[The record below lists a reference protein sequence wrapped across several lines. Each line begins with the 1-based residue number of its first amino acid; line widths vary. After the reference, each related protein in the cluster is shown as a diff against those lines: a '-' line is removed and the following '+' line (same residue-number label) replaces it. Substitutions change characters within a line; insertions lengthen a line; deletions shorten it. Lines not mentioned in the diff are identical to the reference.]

1 MDISVSAYSLSTFK
15 GGVSIFF
22 EIEER
27 FRTPITGS
35 EYERFDKSLV
45 SDASRRKW
53 AWFLKVF
60 KERKKQRSEAVLKE
74 DYSSESI
81 IQEYIGLDVG
91 LYIG

>member
-1 MDISVSAYSLSTFK
+1 M
-15 GGVSIFF
+15 
-22 EIEER
+22 
-27 FRTPITGS
+27 
-35 EYERFDKSLV
+35 V

-53 AWFLKVF
+53 AWVLKVF

-91 LYIG
+91 LYIGYFCCRREKGRWPRVSWEVVVVSTNSTRIVIFHK